1 MSIGFYEGTNAP
13 RAQYFANRASAFKN
27 TDPLQ
32 IRAEGPV
39 RRTQR
44 ETAIVSEGGRFP
56 TIFTFSHDKISFPAI
71 ILLIKHRF
79 NTRLGIL
86 PQPVSFFNNNCSTK
100 EDSKYE

>member
-13 RAQYFANRASAFKN
+13 RAQKFANRAPAFKD

-39 RRTQR
+39 GRSQR
-44 ETAIVSEGGRFP
+44 EAAIMSEGGRFP

-71 ILLIKHRF
+71 MLLIKASLQHATGNF
-79 NTRLGIL
+79 TTTRI
-86 PQPVSFFNNNCSTK
+86 FFQ
-100 EDSKYE
+100 E